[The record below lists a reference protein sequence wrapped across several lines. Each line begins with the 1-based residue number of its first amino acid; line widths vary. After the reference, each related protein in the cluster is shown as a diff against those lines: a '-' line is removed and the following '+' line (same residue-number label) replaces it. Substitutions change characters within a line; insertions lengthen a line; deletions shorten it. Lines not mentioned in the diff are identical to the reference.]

1 MSSSR
6 LLPMTALYSDMRSCI
21 LASAAAGS
29 ELIMLSRSPISGPC
43 RGAGLEELE
52 ELVEELV
59 GLGPSVRKMIGIG
72 PTPDIFAP

>member
-29 ELIMLSRSPISGPC
+29 ELIMLSRSPISDPC
-43 RGAGLEELE
+43 CGAGLEELE
-52 ELVEELV
+52 EMLVDLE
-59 GLGPSVRKMIGIG
+59 PSVHKIVGIG
-72 PTPDIFAP
+72 PRPSDILAP

>member
-6 LLPMTALYSDMRSCI
+6 LLPMTALYSDMRCCI
-21 LASAAAGS
+21 LAAAAAGS

-52 ELVEELV
+52 LAEELV

-72 PTPDIFAP
+72 PTPDILAP